1 MARRRRRG
9 GGVAAFLIFAAVATA
24 GVIWGPQ
31 LWERHGDRLS
41 TQRCTVAFE
50 GESHT
55 LTAEQANN
63 AALIAARSAAKGLR
77 ARGATIGIATAIQ
90 ESGLRNIDY
99 GDRDSI
105 GLFQQRPSQ
114 GWGTVE
120 QIMDPHYSTDAFFAA
135 LVKVSDWESAEITVA
150 AQAVQRS
157 GFPEAYADHEPEARL
172 WATGLRGYG
181 GPAAVTCDISMPDAS
196 TPAAYLERLTADF
209 GDGMYQVTVTGI
221 GDTQQIDV
229 AAIDGSEVTRDQFAA
244 WAVAT
249 ASRTGA
255 VTVTTAH
262 STWTVEGGTVAEG
275 DPDVGEAVRV
285 QIRSD
290 LATSGPS
297 NG

>member
-24 GVIWGPQ
+24 GVIWGPE

-41 TQRCTVAFE
+41 TQRCTVSFD
-50 GESHT
+50 GESDT
-55 LTAEQANN
+55 LTAEQADN
-63 AALIAARSAAKGLR
+63 AALIAARSAARGLR
-77 ARGATIGIATAIQ
+77 ARAATIGIATAIQ

-99 GDRDSI
+99 GDRDSL

-120 QIMDPHYSTDAFFAA
+120 EVMDPWHAADAFYAG
-135 LVKVSDWESAEITVA
+135 LVKVSGWEDAEITVA

-181 GPAAVTCDISMPDAS
+181 GPAAVTCDISTPDAS
-196 TPAAYLERLTADF
+196 TPAAYLARLTADF
-209 GDGMYQVTVTGI
+209 GEGMYQVAVTGI
-221 GDTQQIDV
+221 GDAQRIDV
-229 AAIDGSEVTRDQFAA
+229 TALDGTEVTRDQFAA

-249 ASRTGA
+249 ASSTGA
-255 VTVTTAH
+255 IAVTTSE
-262 STWTVEGGTVAEG
+262 STWTVADGMVAEG
-275 DPDVGEAVRV
+275 VPELGAAVRIE
-285 QIRSD
+285 IRAAEAPAS
-290 LATSGPS
+290 PRE
-297 NG
+297 